1 MPRLTIRDFKKI
13 KEQYQATF
21 ALRNIAPE
29 QVEREKHYAHLMLC
43 AGTGCIAGGSLKVNG
58 ALHEEIRKR
67 GLEHELQVILT
78 GCNGF
83 CAKGPVMTI
92 YPGGIFYH
100 SLKTEDV
107 PDLIEN
113 HFVSGKPLER
123 LMYEDPQTKLMVPK
137 IQDIPFFKYQIP
149 RVLRNKGLINPES
162 IWEYIGRDGY
172 MAAGKALTEMTPEE
186 IIKVVKESG
195 IRGRGGAGFPTG
207 LKWEFCSKVQSD
219 VKYML
224 CNGDEGDPGAF
235 MDRSVMEADPHSV
248 IEGMIIGAKAI
259 GSHHGY
265 IYVRAEYPLAVK
277 RLQLAIEQ
285 CYDAGLLGKNIFDS
299 GFDLNLEIYLG
310 AGAFVCGEET
320 ALMRSIEGKRGM
332 PRSRPPFPAQKGL
345 WDKPSVLN
353 NVETLSQIPQIIL
366 NGADWYKSLGTE
378 KSTGTKIFA
387 LTGAI
392 NNIGLVEVPMGTP
405 LRTIIYDIGG
415 GIKDKRKFK
424 AVQMGGPSGGC
435 IPESLIDIP
444 VTYEDIV
451 KTGAI
456 MGSGGMV
463 VMDDS
468 NCMVDVARF
477 FLGFTTDESCGK
489 CTPCRMGTKVM
500 LEILNRITRGE
511 GKQGD
516 IEMLLKLG
524 DQIKDASLC
533 GLGKTCSNP
542 VLTTIKY
549 FRNEYEEHIKYKRCN
564 SLVCKEII
572 SSPCQHT
579 CPIGTE
585 VPVYVALIAQ
595 GRFKESLY
603 IIKKD
608 NPLPSVC
615 GSVCSHPCE
624 YKCKLGDVD
633 EPVAIRSLKRFA
645 TDYGLKTPEYLNP
658 PFRPDTPK
666 HKKVAIIGSGPAGLA
681 ASNALAL
688 KGYDVTVFEAK
699 PVIGGMLRVSIP
711 KYRLPREKLDADIEA
726 IKNAGVKFQTN
737 TAIGKEIS
745 IDSLFNEGYK
755 AIFISVGAH
764 KSMSLNIPGEDTEN
778 VIPSLKFLEAINLD
792 KKLNVGKRIGII
804 GGGNSAIDS
813 ARVAHRLDSIEKV
826 IVIYR
831 RTRAEM
837 PAYKEEVDAA
847 IEEGID
853 IQFLTAPSKIVTENG
868 KITGIE
874 CIRMEL
880 GEQDESGR
888 RKPEPVKG
896 SEFLIELDTLISA
909 TGEKPD
915 TSFLKDQG
923 LEISQRNTLLV
934 DPETLATSRKSV
946 FAGGDAVTGP
956 KTVIDA
962 ISAGKRAAESIDR
975 FLRGESLQREYKV
988 TRPSMY
994 IEPIELSEKEIESAS
1009 RGKMPQLTIE
1019 ERVKNFKEIDLGYTE
1034 EIAVRE
1040 ARRCLRCD
1048 LGTEDGIK
1056 AMECMKKEKKM
1067 ESETDDTW
1075 HIASIK
1081 T

>member
-1 MPRLTIRDFKKI
+1 MQRLTISDFKKI
-13 KEQYQATF
+13 KEQYRATF
-21 ALRNIAPE
+21 ALRNVAPE
-29 QVEREKHYAHLMLC
+29 EEIEKHHAHLMLC
-43 AGTGCIAGGSLKVNG
+43 AGTGCIASGSLKVND
-58 ALHEEIRKR
+58 ALNEEIRKR
-67 GLEHELQVILT
+67 GLENELSVILT

-83 CAKGPVMTI
+83 CAKGPVMTV

-100 SLKTEDV
+100 SLKSEDV
-107 PDLIEN
+107 PDLVDS
-113 HFVSGKPLER
+113 HFVKGKPLER
-123 LMYEDPQTKLMVPK
+123 LLYEDPRTNLTIPT
-137 IQDIPFFKYQIP
+137 IQDIPFFKYQVT
-149 RVLRNKGLINPES
+149 RVLRNKGLIDPES
-162 IWEYIGRDGY
+162 ILEYIARDGY
-172 MAAGKALTEMTPEE
+172 MAAGKALTEMTTEE
-186 IIKVVKESG
+186 IIKVMKDSG

-207 LKWEFCSKVQSD
+207 LKWEFCSKVESD

-265 IYVRAEYPLAVK
+265 IYVRAEYPLAVE
-277 RLQLAIEQ
+277 RLQLAIQ
-285 CYDAGLLGKNIFDS
+285 RCYEAGLLGKNILDS
-299 GFDLNLEIYLG
+299 GFDFDLEIYLG

-332 PRSRPPFPAQKGL
+332 PRSRPPFPAHKGL

-353 NVETLSQIPQIIL
+353 NVETLAQIPQIIL
-366 NGADWYKSLGTE
+366 NGADWYRSLGTE

-415 GIKDKRKFK
+415 GIKDNRKFK

-435 IPESLIDIP
+435 VTESLIDIP

-468 NCMVDVARF
+468 NCMVNIARF
-477 FLGFTTDESCGK
+477 FLGFTTEESCGK
-489 CTPCRMGTKVM
+489 CSPCRMGTKVM

-511 GKQGD
+511 GKEGD
-516 IEMLLKLG
+516 IELLLKLG

-549 FRNEYEEHIKYKRCN
+549 FRNEYEEHIKYKRCS
-564 SLVCKEII
+564 SLACKEII
-572 SSPCQHT
+572 SSPCQYT

-595 GRFKESLY
+595 GRFREALS

-624 YKCKLGDVD
+624 YKCKLGEVD
-633 EPVAIRSLKRFA
+633 DPVAIRSLKRFA
-645 TDYGLKTPEYLNP
+645 ADYGLKTPEYSNP
-658 PFRPDTPK
+658 PFPPDAPK
-666 HKKVAIIGSGPAGLA
+666 NKKVAIIGSGPAGL
-681 ASNALAL
+681 SSGNSLAL

-699 PVIGGMLRVSIP
+699 PVLGGMLRVSIP

-726 IKNAGVKFQTN
+726 IKNAGVKFQTK
-737 TAIGKEIS
+737 TAIGKKIS
-745 IDSLFNEGYK
+745 IDSLFNDGYK

-764 KSMSLNIPGEDTEN
+764 KSMSLNIPGENAEQ
-778 VIPSLKFLEAINLD
+778 VIPSLKFLEAVNLD
-792 KKLNVGKRIGII
+792 KKLKVGKRIGII

-813 ARVAHRLDSIEKV
+813 ARVAHRLDSVEKV

-837 PAYKEEVDAA
+837 PAYKEEVDVA

-853 IQFLTAPSKIVTENG
+853 IQFLTAPSRTIMKKG
-868 KITGIE
+868 KVAGIE
-874 CIRMEL
+874 CIRMQL
-880 GEQDESGR
+880 GEPDESGR
-888 RKPEPVKG
+888 KKPVPIKG
-896 SEFLIELDTLISA
+896 SEFIIEVDTLISA

-915 TSFLKDQG
+915 TSFLKKQG
-923 LEISQRNTLLV
+923 LEISARNTLLV
-934 DPETLATSRKSV
+934 DPETLATSREGV
-946 FAGGDAVTGP
+946 FAGGDAVSGP

-975 FLRGESLQREYKV
+975 FLSGESLQRAYNV
-988 TRPSMY
+988 TRPSLY
-994 IEPIELSEKEIESAS
+994 IEPVELTDEEIDSAS
-1009 RGKMPQLTIE
+1009 RGKMLQLTVE
-1019 ERVKNFKEIDLGYTE
+1019 ERARNFKEVDLGYTE

-1048 LGTEDGIK
+1048 MGTEDGIK
-1056 AMECMKKEKKM
+1056 ALERLRKRKQL
-1067 ESETDDTW
+1067 ESETIDTA
-1075 HIASIK
+1075 HISTEKI
-1081 T
+1081 